1 MCNGFSC
8 LLAAVLLTGLP
19 PLCASAGDVPTKN
32 RKIVL
37 IGMNRDH
44 GPGEHEYAAGLA
56 ILAECLKQTPGV
68 EVDIIDLGK
77 GFPNDAAFLDKA
89 RAANAIVCFLR
100 RAGDLFKKQEHR
112 KEIEALLKKG
122 TGFVCLHWA
131 VEGDKKEG
139 DAFMAALGGY
149 YEPGFS
155 DNPHNTATVFPADP
169 KHPIARGWKPF
180 EARDEFYFKIRL
192 LADARP
198 VIRASLLKGH
208 DKKDYKDQT
217 IGWIYQRKDSQGPLG
232 PGRSFGFTGCHFH
245 INFGIPEFRRLI
257 VNGILW
263 TADVEVPEDGAPVKL
278 TSSVP
283 RVPQQGTNR

>member
-1 MCNGFSC
+1 MRTALS
-8 LLAAVLLTGLP
+8 LLLGAALLPAVLP
-19 PLCASAGDVPTKN
+19 ISAFAADAPAKTK
-32 RKIVL
+32 KIVL

-68 EVDIIDLGK
+68 EVEVIHLGK

-89 RAANAIVCFLR
+89 EGASTVVCFLR

-112 KEIEALLKKG
+112 ARIEALLKQG

-139 DAFMAALGGY
+139 EPFMAALGGY
-149 YEPGFS
+149 YEPGYS
-155 DNPHNTATVFPADP
+155 DNPHNTTLVRPADGA
-169 KHPIARGWKPF
+169 HPIARGWKPF

-192 LADARP
+192 LPDARP
-198 VIRASLLKGH
+198 VVLAAELKGH
-208 DKKDYKDQT
+208 DRKEYKDQT
-217 IGWIYQRKDSQGPLG
+217 IGWVYERKESKGALG
-232 PGRSFGFTGCHFH
+232 AGRSFGFTGCHFH
-245 INFGIPEFRRLI
+245 VNFGIPEFRRLI

-263 TADVEVPEDGAPVKL
+263 TAGIEVPESGAPVEL
-278 TSSVP
+278 TAPVP
-283 RVPQQGTNR
+283 KVPPESKPR